1 MADARDMSTILQSF
15 QQRAA
20 TRANTPAF
28 VLFGD
33 ITNGWSWSDWE
44 RDARYFAA
52 ALVDSGCTP
61 GSVVAVLA
69 GNRPVWPIADLGAL
83 MAGAISVGVYPTSAA
98 VQVHEVLNDS
108 AARIVVVDTSEQLAK
123 VLEVRA
129 GLPNLRSIVCA
140 CAPVDAPEVI
150 ALSSW
155 LERGR
160 HAWPRCGSE
169 VSERIADASPDDV
182 AILIY
187 TSGSTGV
194 PKGARISHRYLT
206 ASAESI
212 RDTLALTDQDS
223 SLSFLPYC
231 HASERVFGLYTR
243 ILTGMRFMLVERPS
257 DVWAAAR
264 AFGPTLFGGLPRFY
278 EKIYEA
284 LLAKHATLN
293 AGERMQWDCALQLGR
308 ERSLRARDGAA
319 AAPELEHAW
328 LEAATLPRETIASLV
343 GRRVRLATSGGAT
356 LATEVAEYLAAAG
369 LTVLGAY
376 GLTEHLCVAM
386 HRPDSYRFD
395 SAGMPMPGTDLRISD
410 TGEIQ
415 LRRSA
420 LTFSGYQHNAAET
433 RAAFTSDGA
442 WLRTGDLGFVDAEGR
457 LHVTGREKELIA
469 LSGGKKVAPV
479 PIERR
484 LSESPWIAQAVLF
497 GENRRYISALIALRR
512 DYVEKWARETGRG
525 HGFDA
530 LLLDPEIT
538 ERVQHA
544 IDAVNQ
550 TLSRP
555 EQIKR
560 FALLPAE
567 LSMEG
572 EELTPT
578 LKVRRS
584 VIAQKYQEQL
594 ESLYR

>member
-1 MADARDMSTILQSF
+1 
-15 QQRAA
+15 
-20 TRANTPAF
+20 
-28 VLFGD
+28 
-33 ITNGWSWSDWE
+33 
-44 RDARYFAA
+44 
-52 ALVDSGCTP
+52 
-61 GSVVAVLA
+61 
-69 GNRPVWPIADLGAL
+69 
-83 MAGAISVGVYPTSAA
+83 
-98 VQVHEVLNDS
+98 
-108 AARIVVVDTSEQLAK
+108 
-123 VLEVRA
+123 
-129 GLPNLRSIVCA
+129 
-140 CAPVDAPEVI
+140 
-150 ALSSW
+150 
-155 LERGR
+155 
-160 HAWPRCGSE
+160 
-169 VSERIADASPDDV
+169 
-182 AILIY
+182 
-187 TSGSTGV
+187 
-194 PKGARISHRYLT
+194 
-206 ASAESI
+206 
-212 RDTLALTDQDS
+212 
-223 SLSFLPYC
+223 
-231 HASERVFGLYTR
+231 
-243 ILTGMRFMLVERPS
+243 
-257 DVWAAAR
+257 
-264 AFGPTLFGGLPRFY
+264 
-278 EKIYEA
+278 
-284 LLAKHATLN
+284 
-293 AGERMQWDCALQLGR
+293 
-308 ERSLRARDGAA
+308 
-319 AAPELEHAW
+319 
-328 LEAATLPRETIASLV
+328 
-343 GRRVRLATSGGAT
+343 
-356 LATEVAEYLAAAG
+356 